1 MSILKSKMSS
11 HLQRH
16 PNHLSMAIYL
26 SLLAMTLIVRT
37 TLAAAVLNSYN
48 LSSFTPP
55 SQDVTLNRFVVH
67 NRTGSLYV
75 AAEKF
80 LFRLGSD
87 LQSLESTGTS
97 SCAEDEHCDDITKI
111 LVISQGDA
119 ENLIMC
125 TSAEGKC
132 EVRDLSDIEQVVH
145 SSNIM
150 VPGESA
156 GLTAAGVIT
165 EVAQGGNLAEKFYLA
180 NTLSADVTSFT
191 HPIIRWTVSDSFDQ
205 ADELNHYALGVSVN
219 SFPISYIETFTH
231 NGFVYFVMNQVGNV
245 KLGRVCETA
254 RMEYYSEI
262 TLRCN
267 SRNRPDTS
275 YNLVQAARVG
285 KAGPALQMSMG
296 STSDSILFAAFSESD
311 SVSSSAAL
319 CVYSMADVEAAFL
332 QAVKDCLI
340 GTQDARL
347 SYLNGATCDELILPD
362 DVLLGLVCSQ
372 ERSFTYANG
381 IHPLVSSAAVEMSSH
396 VPTSIVSAVVRQH
409 TVAFIGTQEGDL
421 LKVHVMSN
429 TMGRLYET
437 VPLGSTPIL
446 PDMYNEQDT
455 SILTANQQSLYRLP
469 VADCA
474 RYSTCGEC
482 FGEGGAGDDDP
493 LSLYIG

>member
-1 MSILKSKMSS
+1 MKDDIISNDEYNEIFGVFLIVNLCCVFSSFLGIQFKMSIFKSKMPSLLHSS
-11 HLQRH
+11 PRNPHH
-16 PNHLSMAIYL
+16 ISTAIYL

-37 TLAAAVLNSYN
+37 TQAAAVLNSYN

-67 NRTGSLYV
+67 NRTGSIYV

-97 SCAEDEHCDDITKI
+97 SCAEDENCDDITKI

-119 ENLIMC
+119 ESLIIC

-132 EVRDLSDIEQVVH
+132 EVRDLSDIEQVIH
-145 SSNIM
+145 CSNVM

-156 GLTAAGVIT
+156 ELTAAGVIT
-165 EVAQGGNLAEKFYLA
+165 EVAQGGNIVEKFYLA
-180 NTLSADVTSFT
+180 NTLSADVTMFT
-191 HPIIRWTVSDSFDQ
+191 HPIIRWTVSDSFDL
-205 ADELNHYALGVSVN
+205 ADELNHYALGVSY

-262 TLRCN
+262 TLRCD

-296 STSDSILFAAFSESD
+296 SGSDSILFAAFSESD
-311 SVSSSAAL
+311 SVSSNAAL
-319 CVYSMADVEAAFL
+319 CMYSMTDVEVAFV
-332 QAVKDCLI
+332 QAVKDCLS

-347 SYLNGATCDELILPD
+347 SYLNGATCDEIFVGTL
-362 DVLLGLVCSQ
+362 
-372 ERSFTYANG
+372 FTFCLRLFIVFHLY
-381 IHPLVSSAAVEMSSH
+381 
-396 VPTSIVSAVVRQH
+396 PT
-409 TVAFIGTQEGDL
+409 L
-421 LKVHVMSN
+421 
-429 TMGRLYET
+429 
-437 VPLGSTPIL
+437 
-446 PDMYNEQDT
+446 
-455 SILTANQQSLYRLP
+455 
-469 VADCA
+469 
-474 RYSTCGEC
+474 
-482 FGEGGAGDDDP
+482 
-493 LSLYIG
+493 